1 MDRPGQWPAKTLTA
15 EQDRQDLARREADM
29 EQHLSFSYA
38 LFDLGE
44 TELLGCVH
52 IEPSV
57 ELEVGADISWWV
69 IDWLIDSPIEQ
80 ALDSSVQAWMVADWP
95 ISPARY
101 AWQPLKPGRV
111 GRVRTTRRSE
121 VCEWCATC
129 CVWPAQAYCNTLE
142 AAPLAHIGKESPL

>member
-80 ALDSSVQAWMVADWP
+80 ALDSSVQAWMVAEDRVVS
-95 ISPARY
+95 IGSGRLGAAKCVSGVRPAVCGQRRRT
-101 AWQPLKPGRV
+101 ATHWKQPHWLTS
-111 GRVRTTRRSE
+111 VRSHH
-121 VCEWCATC
+121 
-129 CVWPAQAYCNTLE
+129 YD
-142 AAPLAHIGKESPL
+142 